1 MMPPAAPVRVI
12 LADDH
17 ALVREG
23 TAELLERAGGI
34 RVVGQAADGLEALRL
49 VQSLRPDVL
58 LLDLAMPGLDG
69 IEVARRVRQVAPA
82 TAVVALS
89 AHDEEAYV
97 LAMLEVGAVG
107 YLSKASRGQQVVQ
120 AVRAAAA
127 GETVFSGAIGA
138 SVARRAL
145 ASETRGSSTLTP
157 REMDVVRA
165 AARGLGNKQIG
176 VELGMS
182 ARTVQTH
189 LTRVFAKL
197 GVTSRTEAVLFAL
210 RAGWAR
216 PDVMTHAQ
224 NEDAL

>member
-1 MMPPAAPVRVI
+1 MTQPLVRVV

-23 TAELLERAGGI
+23 TAELLERAGDI

-58 LLDLAMPGLDG
+58 LLDVAMPGLDG
-69 IEVARRVRQVAPA
+69 LEVARRVRRASPA
-82 TAVVALS
+82 TAIVALT

-97 LAMLEVGAVG
+97 LAMLEAGASG

-127 GETVFSGAIGA
+127 GETVFSGSIGA

-145 ASETRGSSTLTP
+145 GGDAHASTLTP
-157 REMDVVRA
+157 RELEVLRA
-165 AARGLGNKQIG
+165 AARGLGNKQIAT
-176 VELGMS
+176 ELSMS
-182 ARTVQTH
+182 PRTVQTH

-197 GVTSRTEAVLFAL
+197 GVTSRTEAVLYAL
-210 RAGWAR
+210 RQGW
-216 PDVMTHAQ
+216 VIAQ
-224 NEDAL
+224 GQKNEDTF

>member
-1 MMPPAAPVRVI
+1 MTQSTVRVV

-34 RVVGQAADGLEALRL
+34 RVVGQAGDGLEALRL

-58 LLDLAMPGLDG
+58 LLDVAMPGLDG
-69 IEVARRVRQVAPA
+69 LEVARRVRHVSPA
-82 TAVVALS
+82 TAVVALT

-97 LAMLEVGAVG
+97 LAMLEAGASG
-107 YLSKASRGQQVVQ
+107 YLSKTSRGQQVIQ
-120 AVRAAAA
+120 AVRAAAG
-127 GETVFSGAIGA
+127 GETVFSGSIGA

-145 ASETRGSSTLTP
+145 GGDASTLTP
-157 REMDVVRA
+157 REMDVLRA
-165 AARGLGNKQIG
+165 AARGLANKQIAT
-176 VELGMS
+176 ELGMS

-197 GVTSRTEAVLFAL
+197 GVSSRTEAVLHAL
-210 RAGWAR
+210 REGW
-216 PDVMTHAQ
+216 VITGT
-224 NEDAL
+224 